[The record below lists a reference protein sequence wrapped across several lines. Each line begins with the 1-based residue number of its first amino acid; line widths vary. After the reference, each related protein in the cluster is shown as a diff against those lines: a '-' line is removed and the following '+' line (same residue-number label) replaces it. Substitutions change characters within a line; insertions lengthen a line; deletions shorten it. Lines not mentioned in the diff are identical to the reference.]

1 MSLILFAVILAIIWL
16 IVEIVSI
23 LFKSTGMDLYKA
35 RFQTISILTHTGFT
49 TRESELVVQHPLR
62 RKIAS
67 FLMVV
72 SYLAQITLISVLLN
86 ILISDVDAL
95 LSIGVVVS
103 VALVFFILLTRTKFL
118 SSRIDRFIEK
128 IIEKR
133 ILHSTRKNPMS
144 RVMKTGAEYGIYEIV
159 VDEGGGLDGIA
170 LKDAGLKKDFIQVL
184 KIEKGNES
192 INFPGPEQIMNMG
205 DKLIVYGQIKSIRE
219 LSLKQ

>member
-35 RFQTISILTHTGFT
+35 RFQTISIITHTGFT
-49 TRESELVVQHPLR
+49 TRESELVVQHPMR

-192 INFPGPEQIMNMG
+192 INFPGPDQIMNMG